1 MNSQIT
7 LNLPKA
13 FLFNFWM
20 CIGVYVS
27 GQTSNSEF
35 NAFLKEKQSSS
46 ADEKS
51 VTQNLLERPLD
62 SVIRDLIIPEWN
74 FKELPIT
81 LSTVHTPVAIE
92 IKTTESKSNVIEQY
106 IDGELLKIELLKREY
121 QIPVAVKLYDM
132 YGNVFYNTTIYTS
145 VSIDIELYPPGTY
158 ILYASSSGTIN
169 QFVKIVIQ

>member
-1 MNSQIT
+1 MNSKIT

-51 VTQNLLERPLD
+51 TPQNLLERPLD
-62 SVIRDLIIPEWN
+62 SVIRDILIPEWN
-74 FKELPIT
+74 FKEH
-81 LSTVHTPVAIE
+81 LSKLDTVLGHTPVTIE
-92 IKTTESKSNVIEQY
+92 MKRTISKSGYRATYRWRV
-106 IDGELLKIELLKREY
+106 
-121 QIPVAVKLYDM
+121 VK
-132 YGNVFYNTTIYTS
+132 N
-145 VSIDIELYPPGTY
+145 
-158 ILYASSSGTIN
+158 
-169 QFVKIVIQ
+169 